1 MRIAPLIEEVARTRM
16 PIGWGTHPP
25 ERGDEM
31 ALSARRVKFI
41 SPSVPSAGIRN
52 QPEFNVQPF
61 IGG

>member
-1 MRIAPLIEEVARTRM
+1 MKSD
-16 PIGWGTHPP
+16 GWGTHPP

-41 SPSVPSAGIRN
+41 SPTVPSAGIRN